1 MSANISFV
9 NGRAEFASALRPA
22 WWDAASEYV
31 LPEVPTSAD
40 MITAAHLDWTVE
52 LSRCRDESGKAL
64 ADYCFTRR
72 ADTNKVLGCGMT
84 SDYQVVQN
92 KEAFSFLDSLLQD
105 GVMRY
110 ESAGAL
116 DGGRTVWALARM
128 PSVDEVAENDNVLRY
143 NLFLNSHDA
152 GGSLFIIPTS
162 VRVVCANTA
171 RIATRGQRGIRHTGD
186 MQYKLNQAKLMLSQY
201 DEKFTLFRD
210 NARKLASMKWNSESA
225 KAYIV
230 ALFPDVDAEG
240 KPLTGRAKTIRE
252 NKVQEVRN
260 ALRADRQTLPSI
272 KGSWW
277 SLYNAVSEAV
287 DHGNIFRNTG
297 KGVERAERRFANVA
311 FGNGADFKQQA
322 FDLALS
328 MAV

>member
-40 MITAAHLDWTVE
+40 MITAAHLDWEVE
-52 LSRCRDESGKAL
+52 MSCCRDEKGKAL

-72 ADTNKVLGCGMT
+72 QDTGTVLGCGMT
-84 SDYQVVQN
+84 SDYRVVQN

-128 PSVDEVAENDNVLRY
+128 PSVDNIAEGDDSLRY

-171 RIATRGQRGIRHTGD
+171 RIATKGQRGIRHTGD
-186 MQYKLNQAKLMLSQY
+186 MDYKLNQAKLMLSQY
-201 DEKFTLFRD
+201 DQQFTLFRD
-210 NARKLASMKWNSESA
+210 NARKLASMKWSSDAA
-225 KAYIV
+225 KAYITT
-230 ALFPDVDAEG
+230 LFPEVKEEG
-240 KPLTGRAKTIRE
+240 KAKTIRE
-252 NKVQEVRN
+252 KKVQEVRD

-272 KGSWW
+272 KGTWW

-287 DHGNIFRNTG
+287 DHGNIFRTTG
-297 KGVERAERRFANVA
+297 KGVQRAERKFANVA

>member
-9 NGRAEFASALRPA
+9 NGRAEFASSLRPA

-31 LPEVPTSAD
+31 LPEVPNSEE
-40 MITAAHLDWTVE
+40 MIKAAHLDWSVD
-52 LSRCRDESGKAL
+52 LSPCRDEKGKAL
-64 ADYCFTRR
+64 GDFCFTRR
-72 ADTNKVLGCGMT
+72 TDTGKILGCGMT

-92 KEAFSFLDSLLQD
+92 TEAFSFLDSLLQD

-128 PSVDEVAENDNVLRY
+128 PSVDTIAEGDDSLRY

-152 GGSLFIIPTS
+152 GGSLFVIPTS

-186 MQYKLNQAKLMLSQY
+186 MQEKLQQAKLLLSQY
-201 DEKFTLFRD
+201 DEQFTLFRD
-210 NARKLASMKWNSESA
+210 NARKLANSRWSREQCIE
-225 KAYIV
+225 YV
-230 ALFPDVDAEG
+230 QTLFPEVKEQ
-240 KPLTGRAKTIRE
+240 GRSQTIR
-252 NKVQEVRN
+252 NGKVDQVRTT
-260 ALRADRQTLPSI
+260 LRADRQTLPSI

-287 DHGNIFRNTG
+287 DHGSIFRNQGQGTI
-297 KGVERAERRFANVA
+297 KAERKFANIA
-311 FGNGADFKQQA
+311 FGDGADFKQKA
-322 FDLALS
+322 FELALTL
-328 MAV
+328 AV

>member
-72 ADTNKVLGCGMT
+72 AD
-84 SDYQVVQN
+84 
-92 KEAFSFLDSLLQD
+92 
-105 GVMRY
+105 
-110 ESAGAL
+110 
-116 DGGRTVWALARM
+116 
-128 PSVDEVAENDNVLRY
+128 
-143 NLFLNSHDA
+143 
-152 GGSLFIIPTS
+152 
-162 VRVVCANTA
+162 
-171 RIATRGQRGIRHTGD
+171 
-186 MQYKLNQAKLMLSQY
+186 
-201 DEKFTLFRD
+201 
-210 NARKLASMKWNSESA
+210 
-225 KAYIV
+225 
-230 ALFPDVDAEG
+230 
-240 KPLTGRAKTIRE
+240 
-252 NKVQEVRN
+252 
-260 ALRADRQTLPSI
+260 RQTLPSI

-287 DHGNIFRNTG
+287 DHGNIFRSTG
-297 KGVERAERRFANVA
+297 KGVERAERKFANVA